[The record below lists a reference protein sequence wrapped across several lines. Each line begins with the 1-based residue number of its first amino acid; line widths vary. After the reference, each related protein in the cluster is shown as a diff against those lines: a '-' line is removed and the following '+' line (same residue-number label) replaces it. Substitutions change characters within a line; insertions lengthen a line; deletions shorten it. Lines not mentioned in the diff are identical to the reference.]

1 MEPLNGIDRVLRA
14 ADDWAMSG
22 RKGLAGS
29 LGLLK
34 VGLIAGDEAAKRA
47 FNDIVV
53 LAKAGDGAA
62 KSVVRNVLLSTQG
75 EEAFV
80 QAAIDNVGEGEIR
93 QRLTQQGYDAEELI
107 NKPPS
112 SALNAPESTNSEVSS
127 QPVYSKPTE
136 GGIGGEAGRE
146 ILAQEAREM
155 ATPREED
162 YVNPGRTRDRSESYR
177 MKEGLRKERLK
188 ERNIS
193 PQTLQGEVY
202 NAVVKELQGD
212 LGAAPDSVYKLSP
225 EQLAALAEVQQAS
238 QAEEAQI
245 YAQRRAM
252 TPEQEAELM
261 KRSIGNVPGVA
272 DPSVTM
278 AKADD
283 IAQALDKAKQMRPP
297 IMGRYRKAA
306 LYGGGTLGALLGL
319 YGAGELVNANQ
330 YENRKA

>member
-1 MEPLNGIDRVLRA
+1 MDPNSGIDRVLRA

-47 FNDIVV
+47 FNDIVI

-80 QAAIDNVGEGEIR
+80 QAAIDNVGEGEVR
-93 QRLTQQGYDAEELI
+93 QRLTQQGYDADSLV

-112 SALNAPESTNSEVSS
+112 STLNAPESTNVT
-127 QPVYSKPTE
+127 PT
-136 GGIGGEAGRE
+136 
-146 ILAQEAREM
+146 
-155 ATPREED
+155 ATPPDDE
-162 YVNPGRTRDRSESYR
+162 YVNPGRARDDYGESYR
-177 MKEGLRKERLK
+177 MREGLRKERLK

-193 PQTLQGEVY
+193 PQTLQNEVY

-225 EQLAALAEVQQAS
+225 EQLAALAEVQQTEDA
-238 QAEEAQI
+238 AT
-245 YAQRRAM
+245 YAQRM
-252 TPEQEAELM
+252 SSTPEEVAASRQ
-261 KRSIGNVPGVA
+261 KTIGNVPGVA

-278 AKADD
+278 TKSDD

-319 YGAGELVNANQ
+319 YGAGGLVNANQ

>member
-22 RKGLAGS
+22 RKGLGGS

-136 GGIGGEAGRE
+136 GGIGGEVGRE

-188 ERNIS
+188 ERI
-193 PQTLQGEVY
+193 TT
-202 NAVVKELQGD
+202 KERE
-212 LGAAPDSVYKLSP
+212 Y
-225 EQLAALAEVQQAS
+225 
-238 QAEEAQI
+238 
-245 YAQRRAM
+245 
-252 TPEQEAELM
+252 
-261 KRSIGNVPGVA
+261 
-272 DPSVTM
+272 
-278 AKADD
+278 
-283 IAQALDKAKQMRPP
+283 
-297 IMGRYRKAA
+297 
-306 LYGGGTLGALLGL
+306 
-319 YGAGELVNANQ
+319 
-330 YENRKA
+330 

>member
-1 MEPLNGIDRVLRA
+1 MDPNSGIDRVLRA

-47 FNDIVV
+47 FNDIVI

-93 QRLTQQGYDAEELI
+93 QRLTQQGYDADALV
-107 NKPPS
+107 NKPPAS
-112 SALNAPESTNSEVSS
+112 TLNAPESTNVT
-127 QPVYSKPTE
+127 PT
-136 GGIGGEAGRE
+136 
-146 ILAQEAREM
+146 
-155 ATPREED
+155 ATPPDED

-177 MKEGLRKERLK
+177 MQEGLRKERLK

-202 NAVVKELQGD
+202 NSVIKELQGD

-261 KRSIGNVPGVA
+261 KRSISNAPGVA

-283 IAQALDKAKQMRPP
+283 ITQALDKAKQMRPP
-297 IMGRYRKAA
+297 VMGRYRKAA

-319 YGAGELVNANQ
+319 YGAGGLVNANQ